1 MRFFLIFSIFS
12 VNFLNSDRISENVK
26 SAVFE
31 FCAGFE
37 ENQFCEDYSRLRG
50 VRQTQISGK
59 SNETLAEDVKS
70 LENVA
75 VKEEIG
81 DVILQ
86 EGNVTSVLHEDEEEE
101 MAPLSAAE
109 IREELRKIIQEEYAA
124 NRLQVAK
131 KPDDPACDKLRS
143 EYDEVCFNTPPLA
156 AFQETR
162 EFCLAF
168 VKNCE
173 HSLLTNI
180 FTNVKSFKVDF
191 TKYCKKHLERFQYV
205 CPDPLR
211 FFSFAQQAVEFCV
224 RYKERC
230 PTEEVPAEVK
240 MFKKKDE
247 GHIYTREI
255 ETWCTRQRRTVY
267 NYCTEP
273 DLLKVPKYMQFCGLY
288 KLACIDIYQRVI
300 YG

>member
-1 MRFFLIFSIFS
+1 MKDF
-12 VNFLNSDRISENVK
+12 
-26 SAVFE
+26 
-31 FCAGFE
+31 
-37 ENQFCEDYSRLRG
+37 
-50 VRQTQISGK
+50 RQTQISGK

-70 LENVA
+70 LENVP

-180 FTNVKSFKVDF
+180 FTNVK
-191 TKYCKKHLERFQYV
+191 
-205 CPDPLR
+205 
-211 FFSFAQQAVEFCV
+211 
-224 RYKERC
+224 
-230 PTEEVPAEVK
+230 
-240 MFKKKDE
+240 
-247 GHIYTREI
+247 
-255 ETWCTRQRRTVY
+255 
-267 NYCTEP
+267 
-273 DLLKVPKYMQFCGLY
+273 
-288 KLACIDIYQRVI
+288 
-300 YG
+300 